1 MAKDKAKRPP
11 GARSGASSSPPS
23 RPSEPPIEGAT
34 SGPRL
39 VAARPSGVRD
49 GRDDPA
55 TDRPTPAARI
65 VATSPTRCLERA
77 LHAKT
82 PDARARYARAGLN
95 GPCDLE
101 TKALLLRQ
109 LYLAE
114 LERGRLVIARE
125 LAEQIVE
132 LTALDAT
139 MADVA
144 HHDAARA
151 CQAVGEIGAAIEHLK
166 RAVQSAPI
174 ARRGFHLS
182 TLGGLLY
189 AVGRADEGVA
199 PLERALTMPSSAAL
213 VVRGQLALCRHASGL
228 IDPAEDRVALD
239 EAYVALSIDKSG
251 EGYGRFVLGELA
263 FARGDRAASRRWLE
277 SFVVRARSARA
288 AARIALGPEIA
299 KADATLARIL
309 AN

>member
-11 GARSGASSSPPS
+11 GARSGTSSSPPS
-23 RPSEPPIEGAT
+23 RPSEPPVDGAT
-34 SGPRL
+34 SGRRL
-39 VAARPSGVRD
+39 VAARPSTERDVRVLAD
-49 GRDDPA
+49 AP
-55 TDRPTPAARI
+55 PPSKLAAP
-65 VATSPTRCLERA
+65 SPTRCLERA

-114 LERGRLVIARE
+114 LERGRLGIARD
-125 LAEQIVE
+125 LAEQIVA

-144 HHDAARA
+144 LHDAARA
-151 CQAVGEIGAAIEHLK
+151 CQAVGDVDAAIEHLR
-166 RAVQSAPI
+166 RAVERAPS

-189 AVGRADEGVA
+189 AVGRADEAVA
-199 PLERALTMPSSAAL
+199 PLERAVEIPSSASL
-213 VVRGQLALCRHASGL
+213 LVRGQLALCRHAAAIAGPRADG
-228 IDPAEDRVALD
+228 IALD
-239 EAYVALSIDKSG
+239 EAYAALSIDASG

-263 FARGDRAASRRWLE
+263 FARGDRAAARRWLE
-277 SFVVRARSARA
+277 SFVTRAKSARA

-299 KADATLARIL
+299 KAEATLTRIL

>member
-11 GARSGASSSPPS
+11 GARSGSSSSPPPR
-23 RPSEPPIEGAT
+23 RPSEPPAEQAT
-34 SGPRL
+34 SGRRL
-39 VAARPSGVRD
+39 VAARPAVERVRE
-49 GRDDPA
+49 A
-55 TDRPTPAARI
+55 RPEPPMANKL
-65 VATSPTRCLERA
+65 VVTSPTRSLERA

-114 LERGRLVIARE
+114 LERGRLGIARDV
-125 LAEQIVE
+125 AEQIVE
-132 LTALDAT
+132 LTALDPT

-151 CQAVGEIGAAIEHLK
+151 CQAVGEVDAAIAHL
-166 RAVQSAPI
+166 RGAIQRAPI

-189 AVGRADEGVA
+189 AIGRAEEAIA
-199 PLERALTMPSSAAL
+199 PLQRALEMPSTAAL
-213 VVRGQLALCRHASGL
+213 LVRGQLALAQHAAS
-228 IDPAEDRVALD
+228 PSASRRALD
-239 EAYVALSIDKSG
+239 EAYTALSIDASG

-263 FARGDRAASRRWLE
+263 FARGDRAAARRWLE
-277 SFVVRARSARA
+277 SFVTRARNARA
-288 AARIALGPEIA
+288 AARIALGPE
-299 KADATLARIL
+299 
-309 AN
+309 